1 MARLPNVF
9 GDRVPPRSKTTSM
22 TMLVVAQMCAMSLWF
37 TAAAIMPDMIREGA
51 LGATRQAL
59 MTSMVQAGFVAG
71 ALAISVTGLADRYDP
86 RLIVAVCS
94 LLAAAANAV
103 LLVASIGGDAAIAAR
118 FATGALLAGV
128 YPVGMKIATGWGLM
142 DRGTL
147 VGILVGALTLGS
159 AASYFAAFLGE
170 TDWRSVVIVTSL
182 IGAAGSLLVF
192 GTGLGPH
199 HARAPQFTPA
209 AILLIVTERRI
220 RLPFFGYLGH
230 MWELYAMWSW
240 AGAIASTSYAASLAP
255 AQATQLGKLTAAL
268 AIGLGGLACVPA
280 GMFGDRIGKAEVTIV
295 AMTASCLGALL
306 TAASFGGPVWLT
318 FALIILWGIAIVP
331 DSGQFSA
338 LIADAS
344 PPQLAGSLLTFQTA
358 IGFALTILTVQAT
371 PVVASWIGWPILLCI
386 LAIGPA
392 LGVVAMWGMRRG
404 AR

>member
-1 MARLPNVF
+1 MPSS
-9 GDRVPPRSKTTSM
+9 SKPLSM
-22 TMLVVAQMCAMSLWF
+22 TLLVLAQMCAMSLWF

-51 LGATRQAL
+51 LDATRQAL

-94 LLAAAANAV
+94 LAAAAANAL
-103 LLVASIGGDAAIAAR
+103 LLVASIGSDAAIAAR

-128 YPVGMKIATGWGLM
+128 YPVGMKIAAGWGLK

-159 AASYFAAFLGE
+159 AASYFAAFLGQ

-182 IGAAGSLLVF
+182 VGGVGGLLVF
-192 GTGLGPH
+192 GAGLGPH
-199 HARAPQFTPA
+199 HARAPRFSPA

-240 AGAIASTSYAASLAP
+240 AAAIASASFAASLSP
-255 AQATQLGKLTAAL
+255 AEATQLGKLAAAL
-268 AIGLGGLACVPA
+268 AIALGGLACVPA

-295 AMTASCLGALL
+295 AMIASGLAALL

-318 FALIILWGIAIVP
+318 FALLIVWGIAIVP

-344 PPQLAGSLLTFQTA
+344 PPHLAGSLLTFQTA
-358 IGFALTILTVQAT
+358 VGFALTILTVQTT
-371 PVVASWIGWPILLCI
+371 PVVAASIGWPKLLCI

-392 LGVVAMWGMRRG
+392 LGVVAMWGMRRS
-404 AR
+404 AAPPA